1 MKTSVHGLSLIK
13 AMEGFRR
20 YPYRCP
26 AGVPT
31 IGYGSTRY
39 ANGLSVK
46 LSDQPITEIEAT
58 ALLAVTLKRYE
69 EAVTNSVHRTI
80 DQNEFDALVS
90 LCYNIGPT
98 AFAKSSLVRMLND
111 GAKTVDVADQ
121 FLRWTKANGKVLAGL
136 VARREAERA
145 LFLA

>member
-1 MKTSVHGLSLIK
+1 MKTSAHGLSLIK

-39 ANGLSVK
+39 ANGLPIK
-46 LSDQPITEIEAT
+46 LSDPPISEADAV
-58 ALLAVTLKRYE
+58 ALLAVTLRQFE
-69 EAVTNSVHRTI
+69 DAVTNSVSREL

-90 LCYNIGPT
+90 LCYNIGPA
-98 AFAKSSLVRMLND
+98 AFSRSTIVKLLNQ
-111 GAKTVDVADQ
+111 GVKKTDVADQ